1 MNSAGVAVGKDSIVS
16 DNQFVILD
24 NGMSLAMAP
33 MKSFGLLLKNLYKN
47 HKVACLPVDGL
58 PMIPCKATKEQYK
71 ALPDLEFTI
80 LAGPDGK
87 KTTIKMP
94 KEAYM
99 KFTSE
104 NETGFTS
111 MLLINP
117 WEFQG
122 LGGKEGEEYWVL
134 GAQFLQNYYTI
145 YDFGKKQIGLVES
158 KTSVIG

>member
-1 MNSAGVAVGKDSIVS
+1 
-16 DNQFVILD
+16 
-24 NGMSLAMAP
+24 
-33 MKSFGLLLKNLYKN
+33 
-47 HKVACLPVDGL
+47 
-58 PMIPCKATKEQYK
+58 
-71 ALPDLEFTI
+71 
-80 LAGPDGK
+80 
-87 KTTIKMP
+87 
-94 KEAYM
+94 M
-99 KFTSE
+99 KFTQE

-158 KTSVIG
+158 KSSVIGKSPELKPEENPFHLEAGDNKEDFDPEKKIKEKGDKAWDSVNGKKLQKGGAFKELKN